1 MKPKVYVE
9 TTVISYLTARPSRD
23 VVVAGHQQTTHEWW
37 RTCRDR
43 FDLVASQLVLG
54 EVSEGD
60 PEAARERVAVVEKLS
75 LLGVTVEASALAR
88 QLVEAAA
95 IPAKA
100 AQDAMHLSVAVTN
113 GVSYLVTWNCRHLAN
128 AVLRAKIE
136 EACRAAGYEPVVIC
150 TPEELLED

>member
-9 TTVISYLTARPSRD
+9 TSVISYLTARPSRD
-23 VVVAGHQQTTHEWW
+23 VVVAGHQETTREWW

-43 FDLVASQLVLG
+43 FELVASQIVLG
-54 EVSEGD
+54 EAAAGN
-60 PEAARERVAVVEKLS
+60 PEAARERVAVLGELD
-75 LLGVTVEASALAR
+75 LLAVTTEATTLAR
-88 QLVEAAA
+88 QLVKSAA

-100 AQDAMHLSVAVTN
+100 AQDAMHLGVAVTN
-113 GVSYLVTWNCRHLAN
+113 GVAYLVTWNCRHLAN
-128 AVLRAKIE
+128 ALLRTKIE

>member
-23 VVVAGHQQTTHEWW
+23 VVVAGHQQTTRDWW
-37 RTCRDR
+37 RTSRGR
-43 FDLVASQLVLG
+43 FELVASQLVLG
-54 EVSEGD
+54 EVSTGD
-60 PEAARERVAVVEKLS
+60 PEAARERVEALKDLS
-75 LLGVTVEASALAR
+75 LLEVTLEASILAR
-88 QLVEAAA
+88 QLVAGSA

-100 AQDAMHLSVAVTN
+100 AQDALHLGVAVTN
-113 GVSYLVTWNCRHLAN
+113 GVAYLVTWNCRHLAN
-128 AVLRAKIE
+128 AVLRTKVE

>member
-23 VVVAGHQQTTHEWW
+23 VVVAGHQQTTQDWW

-43 FDLVASQLVLG
+43 FELVASQLVLG
-54 EVSEGD
+54 EASTGD
-60 PEAARERVAVVEKLS
+60 PEAARRRVEVLGELS
-75 LLGVTVEASALAR
+75 LLEITPEASALAL
-88 QLVEAAA
+88 QLVKAAA
-95 IPAKA
+95 VPAKA

-113 GVSYLVTWNCRHLAN
+113 GVNYLVTWNCRHLAN
-128 AVLRAKIE
+128 AALRAKIE
-136 EACRAAGYEPVVIC
+136 EACRATGYDPVIIC